1 MKYHFIT
8 NAILLSLATAAG
20 GISSS
25 SLGTKSPKGKKGK
38 GTKGGTKAC
47 RSYPQPTDG
56 SVYIMTNEPQNEI
69 LVYSRSDKTGELRFV
84 SAAETGGD
92 GGQLSGGPLPPPT
105 GMSNHFS
112 PSIKKM
118 YF

>member
-20 GISSS
+20 GISSK
-25 SLGTKSPKGKKGK
+25 TKSPKGMKGGK
-38 GTKGGTKAC
+38 GRGKAC
-47 RSYPQPTDG
+47 KSYYPQAKDG
-56 SVYIMTNEPQNEI
+56 SVYIMTNEPKNEI
-69 LVYSRSDKTGELRFV
+69 LVYSRSDKTGELDFV
-84 SAAETGGD
+84 AAVETGGN